1 MASHAETSTARSADW
16 DRPKSATDGPATDLG
31 RLLAPVRDALGL
43 VERRIS
49 AAIQTDQPGLTEAY
63 SALFSGGKRIRPAV
77 TLLCAGPAHVTS
89 EPVVALGAALEMLH
103 SATLIH
109 DDIIDK
115 ADTRRGR
122 PTLCRTQGPDT
133 AILAGDHLF
142 ALAAVVVTETKHLE
156 ALRIFAQTLV
166 TISGGE
172 LEQIHRGSTLPSQ
185 EDYLRLIHAKTACLF
200 ESAALGGALLA
211 GRPPEE
217 ARQFGLY
224 GRNLGLAFQIADD
237 VLDYVGDS
245 ARLGKPTLNDIK
257 RGVLTLPALL
267 YAWERDDWKGVQLP
281 ERVPQRQVNQLVRK
295 VIEGGYVDRAL
306 QIAREYAEAAWESVA
321 SLTDGSFGE
330 SLRGLSQFALE
341 RVD

>member
-1 MASHAETSTARSADW
+1 MASHADISVQGGEVV
-16 DRPKSATDGPATDLG
+16 PGDLE

-43 VERRIS
+43 VERRI
-49 AAIQTDQPGLTEAY
+49 ALAIQTEQPDLTEAY
-63 SALFSGGKRIRPAV
+63 AALFSGGKRIRPAV
-77 TLLCAGPAHVTS
+77 TLLCAGPERACS
-89 EPVVALGAALEMLH
+89 ETVVALGAALEMLH

-115 ADTRRGR
+115 ADRRRGK
-122 PTLCRTQGPDT
+122 PTISATQGPDA

-142 ALAAVVVTETKHLE
+142 ARAAVVVTETQDLE

-166 TISGGE
+166 TISAGE
-172 LEQIHRGSTLPSQ
+172 LEQIRRRKSLPSR

-211 GRPPEE
+211 GRPQEE
-217 ARQFGLY
+217 VRRFGLY

-245 ARLGKPTLNDIK
+245 SRLGKPTLNDIR

-267 YAWERDDWKGVQLP
+267 YAWERDDWQSASVP
-281 ERVPQRQVNQLVRK
+281 DRVPQRQVGRLVQR
-295 VIEGGYVDRAL
+295 VIEGGYVERAL
-306 QIAREYAEAAWESVA
+306 AMAREYAEAAWRSVE
-321 SLTDGSFGE
+321 SLTDGRYGE
-330 SLRGLSQFALE
+330 SLRGLSLFALE